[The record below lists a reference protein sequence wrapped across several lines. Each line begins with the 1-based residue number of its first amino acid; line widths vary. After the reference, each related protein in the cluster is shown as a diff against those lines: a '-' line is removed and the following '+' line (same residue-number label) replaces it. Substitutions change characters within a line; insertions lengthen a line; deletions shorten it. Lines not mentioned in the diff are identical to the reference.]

1 MALKA
6 LMLRRR
12 IDLKK
17 KELEEL
23 RTKLAGFATRETELE
38 TAIGEVETDEQRTA
52 VEEEITAFEQE
63 RGEAQ
68 RSADQLEG
76 EISQLETEL
85 EGIEAQQNT
94 DPTRA
99 GEDGNGAGE
108 AAEAAQASAE
118 PEQAAEE
125 NAAERRERK
134 VRRTMRNK
142 LRMFGTTQ
150 QRAVL
155 FAREDVREFAARTRQ
170 LGKEKRAVSGGE
182 LLIPEILLPM
192 IREQVEENSKLLKFV
207 SFQQVGGTA
216 RENIMGTVPEAVWT
230 EMCANLNELT
240 LVFNDVEV
248 DGFKV
253 GGFIPVCNAL
263 LEDNDVNLVAQVMFA
278 LARAIAIALDK
289 AILYGTGTKMP
300 MGIVTRLAQTE
311 APANYPAT
319 ARAWADLHTT
329 NILKITAAN
338 STGIA
343 LFQNI
348 LKAFGAASK
357 KYSAEGKFFAMNEKT
372 HMKLVAE
379 ALSFNATGAIVA
391 GMNNTMPAIGG
402 EIVEL
407 DFIPDDNIIAG
418 YGELY
423 LLAERSG
430 VSLAN
435 SEHFLFT
442 SDKTVFK
449 GTARY
454 DGKPVIAEGF
464 VVIGVNNVTPAT
476 TATFAQDTANT

>member
-1 MALKA
+1 MKRKKSGKVGIQILILFLLLTICPAAARADSPLNITMTPQAMGDGRWDVTVEAENLRGIAMMQFAL
-6 LMLRRR
+6 
-12 IDLKK
+12 
-17 KELEEL
+17 EYE
-23 RTKLAGFATRETELE
+23 AGGLQCLGYDKGSVFDGNLDPLVNTGSEGMIYFSWDSLNSLSADGTVMTLHFMSTEGTE
-38 TAIGEVETDEQRTA
+38 TALHFDSSRPTVFAYSNYSSPDVSLSGCIIGAPSVQPGDA
-52 VEEEITAFEQE
+52 
-63 RGEAQ
+63 G
-68 RSADQLEG
+68 ADQ
-76 EISQLETEL
+76 
-85 EGIEAQQNT
+85 EASDT
-94 DPTRA
+94 SVPTA
-99 GEDGNGAGE
+99 
-108 AAEAAQASAE
+108 
-118 PEQAAEE
+118 P
-125 NAAERRERK
+125 
-134 VRRTMRNK
+134 
-142 LRMFGTTQ
+142 
-150 QRAVL
+150 
-155 FAREDVREFAARTRQ
+155 
-170 LGKEKRAVSGGE
+170 
-182 LLIPEILLPM
+182 
-192 IREQVEENSKLLKFV
+192 
-207 SFQQVGGTA
+207 
-216 RENIMGTVPEAVWT
+216 
-230 EMCANLNELT
+230 
-240 LVFNDVEV
+240 
-248 DGFKV
+248 
-253 GGFIPVCNAL
+253 
-263 LEDNDVNLVAQVMFA
+263 
-278 LARAIAIALDK
+278 
-289 AILYGTGTKMP
+289 
-300 MGIVTRLAQTE
+300 AQTE

-423 LLAERSG
+423 LLVERSG